1 MKKLLLSSVF
11 MCFMTV
17 NNAQI
22 FAQEKTS
29 QSPANSNNTAS
40 SPITINQK
48 IGSWQ
53 LHCAYPNKN
62 DKNKEKNN
70 SQGCI
75 AQQSLMIK
83 GKDNTQ
89 TPIASLLL
97 EKVRDNQNPNKT
109 NPFRLTII
117 TPLGFSL
124 QQPVSLNIEHGAQTS
139 LPWITCTTNGC
150 IASQTIDNTL
160 QKSLET
166 NKMAHLIMHRVNK
179 TTVTINFNIEDLH
192 NVFTSMDELIN
203 KKAP

>member
-11 MCFMTV
+11 VCVFAM
-17 NNAQI
+17 NNTQV
-22 FAQEKTS
+22 FAQDKAS
-29 QSPANSNNTAS
+29 QPAANNNTAP

-48 IGSWQ
+48 VGSWQ
-53 LHCAYPNKN
+53 LHCAYPNK
-62 DKNKEKNN
+62 DEQKKQSNN

-89 TPIASLLL
+89 TPVASLLL
-97 EKVRDNQNPNKT
+97 EKIKDTQNAGKT
-109 NPFRLTII
+109 SPFRLTII

-124 QQPVSLNIEHGAQTS
+124 QEPVTVAIDHGAQTT
-139 LPWITCTTNGC
+139 LPWVTCTTNGC
-150 IASQTIDNTL
+150 IASAPIDSKL

-166 NKMAHLIMHRVNK
+166 NKMAHLIIHRVNK

-192 NVFTSMDELIN
+192 TVFTSMNELIN